1 MGYAELAA
9 LILQV
14 GLPLAL
20 RLAENYHKKGA
31 IPPEELAELK
41 EMGART
47 VQSQVQLAILRAGLS
62 VDDPRAKELIA
73 LTTPK

>member
-1 MGYAELAA
+1 MEYAALAQ

-20 RLAENYHKKGA
+20 RLAENYNKKGP

-41 EMGART
+41 ALGAQT
-47 VQSQVQLAILRAGLS
+47 VQTQVQMAILRAGLS

-73 LTTPK
+73 LTTAK